1 MIRMSSL
8 LGLCVLACSTPA
20 FAQSTS
26 LIDATGGYAFLRD
39 QRIEQNLQ
47 GWFAGATLHVT
58 SWLGVTG
65 EVDGTYASQPLFG
78 TNLDLS
84 IRAIMA
90 GPRISI
96 RRGARVA
103 PFAHVLFGSA
113 RATAGIL
120 GQSDTVADTAVQTG
134 GGVEVRLASRLGLRV
149 GGDYRRVLADEPG
162 DQFRF
167 TASVVVPIVRR

>member
-1 MIRMSSL
+1 MVRISSL
-8 LGLCVLACSTPA
+8 LGVCVLAFAMPV

-26 LIDATGGYAFLRD
+26 FIDATGGYAFVRD

-47 GWFAGATLHVT
+47 GWFAAATLHVT

-65 EVDGTYASQPLFG
+65 EVDGTYAVQPIFG
-78 TNLDLS
+78 TDLKLGV
-84 IRAIMA
+84 RAVMA

-96 RRGARVA
+96 RRAARIA

-120 GQSDTVADTAVQTG
+120 GQSSEVADTAVQTG
-134 GGVEVRLASRLGLRV
+134 GGVEVRLASRVGLHV
-149 GGDYRRVLADEPG
+149 GADYRRVLADEPG

-167 TASVVVPIVRR
+167 TASLVVPLVRR